1 MVCGSGLSALTM
13 VAGAGLL
20 GGVGLGLPGPL
31 GSALSSFS
39 ALNPIAGIQSVIGN
53 PINTIG
59 GGLLDGLTS
68 LGSGI
73 FASLGDAIGINL
85 AGTLGSAIGAVTGIT
100 GLAGGISGLANGI
113 LGSDLGVFAQHL
125 AGAAGF
131 ATSANEILG
140 GVMSAGLDTISGT
153 FGGFL
158 GQLTGGLSNINL
170 ALPDFAADLVDI
182 GSVINFS
189 DLGNFGNP
197 LSLVKNFSGL
207 AGGLP
212 IIGDA
217 IEAVG
222 LSSGSVL
229 NVLNSV
235 DNVGSLLNA
244 SIDNVL
250 GSTGIVGDIV
260 GAVASGG
267 DILSSVAGGAIGG
280 VVDAVAGAD
289 SIIGDVAG
297 IAGSTLV
304 GGLGAGATE
313 FFKTAGINPSAAGS
327 FGKVINTALN
337 NVTGDKLAEVQNIMG
352 SGIRNLDNMG
362 QMLNPEKLFQASGD
376 ALTSFTGVQSGVA
389 NNLQDVIQQQKNQSS
404 SILEPIWV

>member
-1 MVCGSGLSALTM
+1 MACGSGLSALTM

-20 GGVGLGLPGPL
+20 GGVGLGLPSGL
-31 GSALSSFS
+31 SSALSSFS

-53 PINTIG
+53 AIGTIG

-85 AGTLGSAIGAVTGIT
+85 AGTLGSAIGAVTDIT

-182 GSVINFS
+182 GSVINFG

-222 LSSGSVL
+222 LSSNAVL
-229 NVLNSV
+229 NVLNST

-260 GAVASGG
+260 S
-267 DILSSVAGGAIGG
+267 
-280 VVDAVAGAD
+280 
-289 SIIGDVAG
+289 DVAG

-352 SGIRNLDNMG
+352 SGLRNLDNMG

-404 SILEPIWV
+404 SILEPIFV

>member
-1 MVCGSGLSALTM
+1 MACGSGLSALTM

-20 GGVGLGLPGPL
+20 GGVGLGLPSGL
-31 GSALSSFS
+31 SSALSSFS

-53 PINTIG
+53 AIGTIG

-85 AGTLGSAIGAVTGIT
+85 AGTLGTAIGAVTDIT

-182 GSVINFS
+182 GSVINFG

-222 LSSGSVL
+222 LSSNAVL
-229 NVLNSV
+229 NVLNST

-260 GAVASGG
+260 S
-267 DILSSVAGGAIGG
+267 
-280 VVDAVAGAD
+280 
-289 SIIGDVAG
+289 DVAG

-352 SGIRNLDNMG
+352 SGLRNLDNMG

-404 SILEPIWV
+404 SILEPIFV

>member
-1 MVCGSGLSALTM
+1 MACGSGLSALTM

-20 GGVGLGLPGPL
+20 GGAGLGLPAPFS
-31 GSALSSFS
+31 SAISSFS
-39 ALNPIAGIQSVIGN
+39 SLAPVAAIQSVASNALGSIGS
-53 PINTIG
+53 
-59 GGLLDGLTS
+59 GLMGSLTS
-68 LGSGI
+68 LGSGV
-73 FASLGDAIGINL
+73 FSSLGDAIGLNL
-85 AGTLGSAIGAVTGIT
+85 AGTLGSAIGAVTDIT

-125 AGAAGF
+125 SGAAGF

-158 GQLTGGLSNINL
+158 PQLTGGLSNINL

-182 GSVINFS
+182 GSVINFA

-197 LSLVKNFSGL
+197 LSLVKSFSGL

-217 IEAVG
+217 IESVG
-222 LSSGSVL
+222 LSSNAVL
-229 NVLNSV
+229 NVLNST

-260 GAVASGG
+260 STVASGG
-267 DILSSVAGGAIGG
+267 DILSSVAGGAVGG

-289 SIIGDVAG
+289 SFLGDAAAV
-297 IAGSTLV
+297 AGSTLV
-304 GGLGAGATE
+304 GGLGAGASK
-313 FFKTAGINPSAAGS
+313 FFQTAGINPSSAGS
-327 FGKVINTALN
+327 FGKVINTALGT
-337 NVTGDKLAEVQNIMG
+337 VTGDKLSEVQTIFG

-362 QMLNPEKLFQASGD
+362 EMLNPEKLFQASGD

-404 SILEPIWV
+404 SVLEPIFV

>member
-1 MVCGSGLSALTM
+1 MACGSGLSALTM

-31 GSALSSFS
+31 SSALSSFS
-39 ALNPIAGIQSVIGN
+39 SLGPISAIQSVASNALGSIGS
-53 PINTIG
+53 
-59 GGLLDGLTS
+59 GLMGSLTS
-68 LGSGI
+68 LGSGV
-73 FASLGDAIGINL
+73 FSSLGDAIGLNL
-85 AGTLGSAIGAVTGIT
+85 AGTLGSAIGAVTDIT

-125 AGAAGF
+125 SGAAGF

-140 GVMSAGLDTISGT
+140 GVMSAGLDTVSGT

-158 GQLTGGLSNINL
+158 PQLTGGLSNINL

-182 GSVINFS
+182 GSVINFA

-217 IEAVG
+217 IESVG
-222 LSSGSVL
+222 LSSNAVL
-229 NVLNSV
+229 NVLNST

-250 GSTGIVGDIV
+250 GSTGIVGDLV
-260 GAVASGG
+260 G
-267 DILSSVAGGAIGG
+267 
-280 VVDAVAGAD
+280 DA
-289 SIIGDVAG
+289 AG

-304 GGLGAGATE
+304 GGLGAGATQ
-313 FFKTAGINPSAAGS
+313 FFKTAGINPSSAGS
-327 FGKVINTALN
+327 FGKVINTALGT
-337 NVTGDKLAEVQNIMG
+337 VTGDKLSEVQTIFG

-362 QMLNPEKLFQASGD
+362 EMLNPEKLFQASGD

-404 SILEPIWV
+404 SVLEPIFV